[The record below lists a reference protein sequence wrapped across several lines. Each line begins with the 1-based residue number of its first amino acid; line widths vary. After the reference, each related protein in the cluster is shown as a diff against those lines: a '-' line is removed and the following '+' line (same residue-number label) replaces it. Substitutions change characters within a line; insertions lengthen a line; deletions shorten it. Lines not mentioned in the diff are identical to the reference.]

1 MFRLHYAQTMDT
13 FPSPDLNLI
22 YPRLALDLVAILILL
37 FGLFMRNHKRAGLVS
52 VYLACNIGLFAV
64 LTILAFSPLS
74 SSVGFALFGVLS
86 IIRLRSYEFEH
97 VEIAYFFMSL
107 SLALITAIDLGDLKL
122 PLLLSGV
129 VLLAIGLVDTKYI
142 RNQSKLISLTLNEII
157 IDSDALKSHLA
168 QLLNASILDL
178 NVKSINQ
185 QTQSMKVDVTYK

>member
-1 MFRLHYAQTMDT
+1 MDT
-13 FPSPDLNLI
+13 MPSPDLTLI
-22 YPRLALDLVAILILL
+22 YPRLALDIAVIMILL
-37 FGLFMRNHKRAGLVS
+37 FGLFMRNHKRSGLVA
-52 VYLACNIGLFAV
+52 VYLACNIGLFSV

-122 PLLLSGV
+122 PTLLSGV
-129 VLLAIGLVDTKYI
+129 VLLSMALVDTKFI
-142 RNQSKLISLTLNEII
+142 RNQSQVISLTLNEVI
-157 IDSDALKSHLA
+157 IDPTLLKAHLS
-168 QLLNASILDL
+168 QLLNAQVLDF

-185 QTQSMKVDVTYK
+185 PTQSMKVDVTYK

>member
-1 MFRLHYAQTMDT
+1 MDT
-13 FPSPDLNLI
+13 AISPDLGLI
-22 YPRLALDLVAILILL
+22 FPRLALDVVVILVLL
-37 FGLFMRNHKRAGLVS
+37 FGLFMRNHKRSALVA
-52 VYLACNIGLFAV
+52 VYLACNIGLFSV

-122 PLLLSGV
+122 PTLLSAV
-129 VLLAIGLVDTKYI
+129 VLVSMALVDTSYI
-142 RNQSKLISLTLNEII
+142 RNKSQVISLTMSEII
-157 IDSDALKSHLA
+157 LDSAELKKHLGN
-168 QLLNASILDL
+168 LLNAEILSF

-185 QTQSMKVDVTYK
+185 PTQSMKVDVTYK